1 MKRKYLPRIRK
12 RNTKIKSFVDNDIWK
27 LEIKSLLNEIVLII
41 IIILYTCLRVKVLK
55 GQDI

>member
-27 LEIKSLLNEIVLII
+27 LEIISLLNEIVLII
-41 IIILYTCLRVKVLK
+41 IILYYTHASEKK
-55 GQDI
+55 F